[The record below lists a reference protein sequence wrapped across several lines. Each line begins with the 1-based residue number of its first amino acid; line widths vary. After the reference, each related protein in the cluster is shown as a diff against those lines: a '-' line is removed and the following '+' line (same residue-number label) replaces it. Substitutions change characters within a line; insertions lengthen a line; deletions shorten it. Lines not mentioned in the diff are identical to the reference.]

1 LAGVIPK
8 SAGIWRS
15 QVLAFRNWTLL
26 LVLASGLAPGSAA
39 MAQVLEPDS
48 LKLSEDRLQPGLY
61 PAAPLADGAE
71 EPAHLP
77 FHFDWSLGLKGSY
90 TNSSTQGSSFLS
102 TLNPAFSAVHDG
114 RRVDLALDGNAE
126 IARSWND
133 DGALGLTALRLGV
146 SANTALDSTTRLT
159 GNAALALSQ
168 PLPSTPD
175 LSPSIL
181 TPPQALTGSAGLGI
195 ERSFGKVNLVLKGN
209 LERTIYGETLRSDT
223 GWTDNSSQNVWQA
236 DTSLRAGLQITPIL
250 EVFTEASLGRDVFD
264 RTAASGISGDATS
277 TALRGGIAGSWN
289 GVWSASAS
297 LGIGHHDF
305 DDDSLGDITT
315 RLYDASLTYSPD
327 ETISL
332 TASLSTSVEP
342 TGPDGAGTARVAHV
356 IAADL
361 AYDVNA
367 WLRLR
372 ASADWGLSVLEG
384 TTETERRSGVGAGAD
399 YALNAHTALSA
410 DYGYSRRDNSVNG
423 ESDSHSVSLGV
434 TIKR

>member
-1 LAGVIPK
+1 M
-8 SAGIWRS
+8 
-15 QVLAFRNWTLL
+15 AFRNWTFL
-26 LVLASGLAPGSAA
+26 LVLASGLAPGSMV
-39 MAQVLEPDS
+39 MAQVFEPDS

-61 PAAPLADGAE
+61 PAAPLSEGAA
-71 EPAHLP
+71 EPTHLP
-77 FHFDWSLGLKGSY
+77 FHLDWSLGLKGSY
-90 TNSSTQGSSFLS
+90 TSSSTDGGSFLT

-114 RRVDLALDGNAE
+114 RRVDLTVDGNAE
-126 IARSWND
+126 IARTWNN
-133 DGALGLTALRLGV
+133 DGALGLTGLRLGV
-146 SANTALDSTTRLT
+146 SANSALNSTTRLT

-175 LSPSIL
+175 LSPDIL
-181 TPPQALTGSAGLGI
+181 KPPPALTGSAGLGI
-195 ERSFGKVNLVLKGN
+195 ERSFGKVNLGLNGN
-209 LERTIYGETLRSDT
+209 IERTIYGETLRSDT

-264 RTAASGISGDATS
+264 AAGASGMKSDATS

-297 LGIGHHDF
+297 IGIGHHNF
-305 DDDSLGDITT
+305 DDAGLNDITT

-327 ETISL
+327 ETMSL

-342 TGPDGAGTARVAHV
+342 TGADSAGSARVSHV
-356 IAADL
+356 ASADL

-372 ASADWGLSVLEG
+372 ASADWGHSVLEG
-384 TTETERRSGVGAGAD
+384 TGETERRSGLGAGAD
-399 YALNAHTALSA
+399 YVLNAHTALSA
-410 DYGYSRRDNSVNG
+410 DYGYSRRDNSANG